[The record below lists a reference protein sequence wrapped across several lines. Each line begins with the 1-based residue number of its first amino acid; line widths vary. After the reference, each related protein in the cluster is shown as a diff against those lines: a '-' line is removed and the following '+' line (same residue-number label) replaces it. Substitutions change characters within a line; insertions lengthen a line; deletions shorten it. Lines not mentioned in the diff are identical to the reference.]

1 MQLGIIG
8 LGRMGG
14 NIARRLMLNGHT
26 TVVFDRNEA
35 FVKTLSEEGA
45 TGVADLAA
53 LVAGLQKP
61 LAGKVTVDVPRRGG
75 LSFLPQQ
82 QHLDRQFPISLQE
95 LVAAGFWGTQ
105 QRSPQQRSQ
114 RLEAVLEDWCLS
126 GLQHRPLMALSGG
139 ELQRALLARMSL
151 AEAPV
156 LLLDEPHAAL
166 DEDGQALCWK
176 HIHAWHDE
184 GRTLIVVCHDLAS
197 VRQHTQQVVQ
207 IKSTGCVFGNSKELI
222 RPQAQMQ
229 VA

>member
-1 MQLGIIG
+1 MIRCQRLRWGAPGYPLTPAVDFDLPAGSLTAVIG
-8 LGRMGG
+8 
-14 NIARRLMLNGHT
+14 ANGSGKSSLLK
-26 TVVFDRNEA
+26 VI
-35 FVKTLSEEGA
+35 
-45 TGVADLAA
+45 
-53 LVAGLQKP
+53 AGLQKP
-61 LAGKVTVDVPRRGG
+61 LSGKVSLGVSPRGG
-75 LSFLPQQ
+75 VSFLPQQ

-95 LVAAGFWGTQ
+95 LVAAGFWGTKL
-105 QRSPQQRSQ
+105 SPQQRSQ

-176 HIHAWHDE
+176 HIHAWHDA